1 MVMAGGTDPYQPY
14 DLDTSTS
21 EASYGLEAYY
31 DDLRQKEIGGVY
43 DPFGAPPSTEPVE
56 GGGYLPHSGIYVA

>member
-1 MVMAGGTDPYQPY
+1 MVMGYYDWYQLY

-31 DDLRQKEIGGVY
+31 DDLREKEIGGVY
-43 DPFGAPPSTEPVE
+43 DPFGAPADTEPVE